1 VAALQRQLGNL
12 DSTVDPA
19 EAALL
24 AQTAVEQAAILG
36 AQYHAIRPPWVH
48 NALVN
53 SGLRSRGLCYQWA
66 NDLYPIFHRL
76 NLRSMEL
83 HLAVSKMDK
92 FLEHHCI
99 IVTAR
104 GQPFTQG
111 VIIDGWRHAGRLWFG
126 HFEDDPRHPWKP
138 VPRDRI
144 APELDKYMPN

>member
-1 VAALQRQLGNL
+1 MSDSARRRFIPFFLLLVAIGWSGCTTVPLKTADSQARVAALQRQLGNL
-12 DSTVDPA
+12 DPTVDPA

-92 FLEHHCI
+92 FLEH
-99 IVTAR
+99 
-104 GQPFTQG
+104 
-111 VIIDGWRHAGRLWFG
+111 
-126 HFEDDPRHPWKP
+126 
-138 VPRDRI
+138 
-144 APELDKYMPN
+144 